1 MFIVLV
7 HYTTPLDEVEAHLEA
22 HRRFLELH
30 HASGLF
36 LCSGPRRPRTG
47 GVILAR
53 AQSREA
59 LEAVLDQDPF
69 RKNGVAEYELI
80 EFSVTKTTPAVA
92 AFAD

>member
-22 HRRFLELH
+22 HRRFLDIH
-30 HASGLF
+30 YASGEF

-53 AQSREA
+53 VKGREA
-59 LEAVLDQDPF
+59 LEAILDEDPF
-69 RKNGVAEYELI
+69 RKAGVAEFELI
-80 EFSVTKTTPAVA
+80 EFSATKTAPALA
-92 AFAD
+92 AFVD